1 MLANANVTVVTSST
15 PVQFASRA
23 EDHVCKTMQLRI
35 TGDPPDSATWIA
47 IYSLQDLIYKTPI
60 PPFNTQML
68 PTYIL
73 QITTRALPTSN
84 HTSATITEASFDPP
98 FPSTTSVPNAS
109 TSSNTSDANRQSN
122 IDTPPTT
129 IIPFIQDITD
139 SFPSHS
145 FDLSI
150 PPRQPFDLSYFTPYC
165 YSPKMQIQTLPNFSK
180 KAYPQGLFPK
190 YNLGLWEPN
199 TKIQDDVPDLQ
210 MCKDIWTSANQDPE
224 ITKQLI
230 QKELADGFI
239 GEIPDIKTA
248 EKRWPQGIGL
258 GKLGET
264 HDWSSVPL
272 SAV

>member
-129 IIPFIQDITD
+129 TRASQPIRLFL
-139 SFPSHS
+139 
-145 FDLSI
+145 DL
-150 PPRQPFDLSYFTPYC
+150 F
-165 YSPKMQIQTLPNFSK
+165 
-180 KAYPQGLFPK
+180 AG
-190 YNLGLWEPN
+190 
-199 TKIQDDVPDLQ
+199 
-210 MCKDIWTSANQDPE
+210 
-224 ITKQLI
+224 
-230 QKELADGFI
+230 
-239 GEIPDIKTA
+239 
-248 EKRWPQGIGL
+248 
-258 GKLGET
+258 
-264 HDWSSVPL
+264 HSVPL
-272 SAV
+272 SCAAKEANIDHCYPFDI

>member
-1 MLANANVTVVTSST
+1 MGISIIMLQSRSILLEELTLKKPYFSRSSHNRWSRRQKLSELDYPT
-15 PVQFASRA
+15 IQRPLQNPSSEMDQTNLRHQLHSKFAEA
-23 EDHVCKTMQLRI
+23 CKRHQ
-35 TGDPPDSATWIA
+35 PE
-47 IYSLQDLIYKTPI
+47 
-60 PPFNTQML
+60 PF
-68 PTYIL
+68 I
-73 QITTRALPTSN
+73 
-84 HTSATITEASFDPP
+84 
-98 FPSTTSVPNAS
+98 
-109 TSSNTSDANRQSN
+109 SD
-122 IDTPPTT
+122 DD